1 MWSICLRRCL
11 RAVHTVQATTH
22 KLKSL
27 LDCGG
32 IEPATFRLLVQ
43 CSTNLDINQYICV
56 FLPKSIVCSSGQFS
70 TSETNDASVMSL
82 DITGRHAKTS
92 YILFNAFHFQ
102 NLTSENTYFNDSLL
116 IFVFVSYIH
125 SPYKMQH
132 WLLFSRG
139 PNQYVIRLRDKLFIR
154 HLGYIYYSF
163 EIYMQQKFPSKQSH
177 KSYSKHFSYQKFA

>member
-139 PNQYVIRLRDKLFIR
+139 PN
-154 HLGYIYYSF
+154 
-163 EIYMQQKFPSKQSH
+163 
-177 KSYSKHFSYQKFA
+177 